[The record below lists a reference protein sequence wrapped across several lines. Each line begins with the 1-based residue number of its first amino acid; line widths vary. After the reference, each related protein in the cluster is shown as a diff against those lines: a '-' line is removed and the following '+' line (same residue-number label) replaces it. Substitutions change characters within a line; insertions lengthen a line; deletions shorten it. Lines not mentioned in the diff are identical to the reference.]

1 MSKNTGQ
8 GVEYWYFYDFN
19 ESNLKYN
26 EHIWNMNCN
35 FEVNSIVISGAQVKT
50 ICKQVMKQLIPSNL

>member
-1 MSKNTGQ
+1 
-8 GVEYWYFYDFN
+8 
-19 ESNLKYN
+19 
-26 EHIWNMNCN
+26 MNCN